1 MKAAAGLIPD
11 TKKLQDAADAAKN
24 EADAAKKEADAAK
37 DLAEA
42 AKKAAEAA
50 EAVSKEALKQA
61 SLNRQDAQEARRLA
75 AEAQKNMEEA
85 KKNAETAKKAV
96 FLAQKPELKS
106 VKSKQAKKIQ
116 VKWQKIE
123 SAEGYEIQYAQ
134 NSKFKKAKKAI
145 VKNADTLQKKIAG
158 LKKGKKYYVRVRAY
172 SNLNGTKSYTDWSK
186 KKTVRVK

>member
-1 MKAAAGLIPD
+1 MRRKMRQ
-11 TKKLQDAADAAKN
+11 TQR
-24 EADAAKKEADAAK
+24 KKEADAAK

-42 AKKAAEAA
+42 RKKATEAA

-75 AEAQKNMEEA
+75 KRSTEKYGRGEKECRNG
-85 KKNAETAKKAV
+85 KKAV

-134 NSKFKKAKKAI
+134 NSKFKKPKSDRKKCRYFAE
-145 VKNADTLQKKIAG
+145 KNRRAEKRKEILCTCACIQQPERNKI
-158 LKKGKKYYVRVRAY
+158 LH
-172 SNLNGTKSYTDWSK
+172 
-186 KKTVRVK
+186 